1 MKNDSIGCRI
11 DLIKLKKGCF
21 NEKKTKI
28 LLSVILPA
36 CLVAVF
42 LGYFFSVI
50 QLMSWDVFISK
61 PINEWFKQQNAI
73 YFDADQVDELNIEAF
88 NKVKNV
94 LENKY
99 YKEVDFNEA
108 FSHAIKRPF
117 GRFR

>member
-1 MKNDSIGCRI
+1 MRRKQ
-11 DLIKLKKGCF
+11 
-21 NEKKTKI
+21 KI

-36 CLVAVF
+36 CLVAVFF

-99 YKEVDFNEA
+99 YKRLISMKPSIIRLKA
-108 FSHAIKRPF
+108 FQV
-117 GRFR
+117 